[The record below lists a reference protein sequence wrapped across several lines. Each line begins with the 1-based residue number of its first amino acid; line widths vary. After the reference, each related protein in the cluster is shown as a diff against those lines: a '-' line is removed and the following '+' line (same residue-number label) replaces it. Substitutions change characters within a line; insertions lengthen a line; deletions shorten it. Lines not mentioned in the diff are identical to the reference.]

1 MKGTR
6 RPCLNQAI
14 QVFDRIHLS
23 DALMRLYGLLVYS
36 SKINKSF
43 FLSEGQNSSITE
55 LLRIMKNPVTS
66 SRYSKRRRLTM
77 LLHALVSLVAF
88 TYLHKKYITE
98 IQRRNCCSM
107 CILYQNVPKTTA
119 RCRPYLQCIVLRHF
133 LRFALI
139 TSKLALVAKLEKPE
153 KFRRTHSWKK
163 L

>member
-1 MKGTR
+1 MANYYRFLSHSNNFYIDRFLWTCAVKGTR

-23 DALMRLYGLLVYS
+23 DALMRLSGLLVYS

-43 FLSEGQNSSITE
+43 FLSKGQNSSITE
-55 LLRIMKNPVTS
+55 LLRMKNPATS

-107 CILYQNVPKTTA
+107 CIVVPKCTKDYCKVSPIFTM
-119 RCRPYLQCIVLRHF
+119 H
-133 LRFALI
+133 RFATL
-139 TSKLALVAKLEKPE
+139 P
-153 KFRRTHSWKK
+153 
-163 L
+163 

>member
-1 MKGTR
+1 MANYYRFLSHSNNFYIDRFLWTCAVKGTR

-23 DALMRLYGLLVYS
+23 DALMRLSGLLVYS

-55 LLRIMKNPVTS
+55 LLRMKNPATS

-88 TYLHKKYITE
+88 TYLHKKYITME

-107 CILYQNVPKTTA
+107 CIVVPKCTKDYCKVSPIFTM
-119 RCRPYLQCIVLRHF
+119 H
-133 LRFALI
+133 RFATL
-139 TSKLALVAKLEKPE
+139 P
-153 KFRRTHSWKK
+153 
-163 L
+163 